1 MKNRFRSLLL
11 IFGLIALSNLSPNAV
26 LCSAAI
32 AIPFSVKSVT
42 SDDDLTKAF
51 RHDPKWRGADGACT
65 VPLNDSTTVWL
76 FGDTF
81 IRKAGLKKNQLEK
94 EASKTDSSKNDSRK
108 ENSQKD
114 DAKSFAFINNSA
126 AVQKVRSNS
135 LKFFWKTENDSPQA
149 IMAPTRLQG
158 TAQPKSWYWPG
169 DGFVLE
175 QKLFIV
181 NKLVFPEEKTEEK
194 MFGFD
199 WRSDDLLSV
208 SNPSTPPSSWKW
220 QVVALPEKS
229 KEVLL
234 GTACLV
240 KTDYVYFYSSLPRL
254 AKGWHV
260 HPTGVSRISKVAL
273 TSMDMSKFS
282 FWNGKEW
289 SNDSSQS
296 AVVFEDGAP
305 EMTVTELQG
314 EPYLVA
320 TYMPPLSSDI
330 SMRFSKSPEG
340 PWSAPLKVF
349 HCPEGQVKVLDH
361 NNSVY
366 SAKAHPELSRNKDEV
381 IVSYCSNPGEMKH
394 YLSRPDLY
402 YPRLIRVSLQPA
414 KL

>member
-1 MKNRFRSLLL
+1 MVCSLIVKNRFRSSLL
-11 IFGLIALSNLSPNAV
+11 ICGLIAFSNLSPTVV
-26 LCSAAI
+26 LCGAAN
-32 AIPFSVKSVT
+32 AIPFSMKSVT
-42 SDDDLTKAF
+42 ADDYLTKSF
-51 RHDPKWRGADGACT
+51 HQDPKWRGADGACS
-65 VPLNDSTTVWL
+65 VRLDANRTVWL

-81 IRKAGLKKNQLEK
+81 IRKAE
-94 EASKTDSSKNDSRK
+94 
-108 ENSQKD
+108 SQKHNNED
-114 DAKSFAFINNSA
+114 DARSFAFINNTA
-126 AVQKVRSNS
+126 AVQKLRSNS
-135 LKFFWKTENDSPQA
+135 LKFFWKTSNDSPQA
-149 IMAPTRLQG
+149 LLSPAPLPGQG
-158 TAQPKSWYWPG
+158 RAKSWYWPG
-169 DGFVLE
+169 DGFVLD

-181 NKLVFPEEKTEEK
+181 NKLIIPQEKAAQS
-194 MFGFD
+194 MFGFE

-208 SNPSTPPSSWKW
+208 SNPSAPPSSWKW
-220 QVVALPEKS
+220 QGVALPEKS

-240 KTDYVYFYSSLPRL
+240 KADYVYFYSSLPKL

-260 HPTGVSRISKVAL
+260 HPSGVSRISKDAL
-273 TSMDMSKFS
+273 LAMDMSKFS

-305 EMTVTELQG
+305 EMTVTELRG

-330 SMRFSKSPEG
+330 CMRFSKSPEG

-349 HCPEGQVKVLDH
+349 HCPEGQIKVLDH
-361 NNSVY
+361 SNSVY
-366 SAKAHPELSRNKDEV
+366 SSKAHPELTRTKDEV

-402 YPRLIRVSLQPA
+402 FPRLIVV
-414 KL
+414 KLKPNLE